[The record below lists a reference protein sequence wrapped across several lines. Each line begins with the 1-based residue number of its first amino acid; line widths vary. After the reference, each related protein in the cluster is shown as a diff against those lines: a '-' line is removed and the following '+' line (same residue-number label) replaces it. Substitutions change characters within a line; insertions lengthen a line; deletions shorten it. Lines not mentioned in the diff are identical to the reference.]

1 MISPE
6 SRGDAATKWQLS
18 VTVPPTSPDDAAAKR
33 PLFDP
38 AAKRQLVDPTDAA
51 AKRQLVDP
59 TAHLQHSDPSR
70 RSGDQ
75 GADDQSAG
83 DAMLRETMELHAE
96 PATLGEAAASPNE
109 SPALSG
115 IDREGRLAAS
125 AGMGVPRATA
135 AAAAMAAAAAAAEQH
150 RLKTDSGVW
159 HCPRPLVRAR
169 LAVYAKSGTADPI
182 EAVVLEMHHSY
193 LRTMP
198 TGCHTA
204 VILEALT
211 IRAPTPQARISV
223 HDVMYHLRSQ
233 LRAAVEVTN
242 GPPLHTLSDE
252 LALLEA
258 ARVNDLKT
266 LRRLLAAGVNPNRRH
281 LVSGVTPLIA
291 AATYNRREVVR
302 LLLQAG
308 ATGDVVSFDGAS
320 ALHIAAQRRFP
331 QVVRYLLMADSPLH
345 LKDSQGRTPFEAAQ
359 FGDPTSGVNMG
370 DDMLRE
376 TMELLTTHPAGAYI
390 DLSSP

>member
-1 MISPE
+1 MEVSAPPAE
-6 SRGDAATKWQLS
+6 FRGDAATKWQLS

-38 AAKRQLVDPTDAA
+38 AAKRQLVDPTDGAA

-96 PATLGEAAASPNE
+96 PATLGEAAASPDE

-115 IDREGRLAAS
+115 IDREG
-125 AGMGVPRATA
+125 
-135 AAAAMAAAAAAAEQH
+135 H
-150 RLKTDSGVW
+150 SGVW

-308 ATGDVVSFDGAS
+308 ATGDV
-320 ALHIAAQRRFP
+320 LHMHMYM
-331 QVVRYLLMADSPLH
+331 YL
-345 LKDSQGRTPFEAAQ
+345 
-359 FGDPTSGVNMG
+359 
-370 DDMLRE
+370 
-376 TMELLTTHPAGAYI
+376 
-390 DLSSP
+390 

>member
-1 MISPE
+1 
-6 SRGDAATKWQLS
+6 
-18 VTVPPTSPDDAAAKR
+18 
-33 PLFDP
+33 
-38 AAKRQLVDPTDAA
+38 
-51 AKRQLVDP
+51 
-59 TAHLQHSDPSR
+59 
-70 RSGDQ
+70 
-75 GADDQSAG
+75 
-83 DAMLRETMELHAE
+83 
-96 PATLGEAAASPNE
+96 
-109 SPALSG
+109 
-115 IDREGRLAAS
+115 
-125 AGMGVPRATA
+125 
-135 AAAAMAAAAAAAEQH
+135 
-150 RLKTDSGVW
+150 
-159 HCPRPLVRAR
+159 
-169 LAVYAKSGTADPI
+169 
-182 EAVVLEMHHSY
+182 
-193 LRTMP
+193 
-198 TGCHTA
+198 
-204 VILEALT
+204 
-211 IRAPTPQARISV
+211 
-223 HDVMYHLRSQ
+223 MYHLRSQ

-308 ATGDVVSFDGAS
+308 ATGDVVSSDGAS